1 MPRHAALA
9 ALAAAVAIFAAGCG
23 AVEHLSATEGDA
35 STGKALFAAKCSSCH
50 VLADAKAQG
59 KVGPNLDEAF
69 GPDRQQGFDE
79 STIKDVVRG
88 QIAYPEEPMP
98 ANIYEGEEA
107 DDVAAYV
114 AKCAGVPAC
123 GVQAAGTAP
132 AETKPPEG
140 GGGGGGGGGGEQAQ
154 GKRVFTSNCGSCH
167 TLKDAGTSGN
177 VGPNLDQL
185 KPPQPVV
192 KRQVTNGG
200 GGMPAFKGQL
210 SEAQIDAVAAYVAG
224 AAGK

>member
-1 MPRHAALA
+1 MAPRAALA
-9 ALAAAVAIFAAGCG
+9 ALAVAVAAFAAGCG
-23 AVEHLSATEGDA
+23 AVDHLSATEGDA
-35 STGKALFAAKCSSCH
+35 STGKALFSEKCSSCH

-59 KVGPNLDEAF
+59 KVGPNLDDAF
-69 GPDRQQGFDE
+69 GSDREQGFDE

-114 AKCAGVPAC
+114 AKCAGVPEC
-123 GVQAAGTAP
+123 GVQAASTAP
-132 AETKPPEG
+132 AATTPSG
-140 GGGGGGGGGGEQAQ
+140 GGGGGGGGGAAQAQ
-154 GKRVFTSNCGSCH
+154 GKKVFVSNCGSCH

-185 KPPQPVV
+185 KPPRPIV

-200 GGMPAFKGQL
+200 GAMPAFKGQL

>member
-1 MPRHAALA
+1 MHPRVALA
-9 ALAAAVAIFAAGCG
+9 ALAVAIAAVAAGCG
-23 AVEHLSATEGDA
+23 AVPHMSASEGDA
-35 STGKALFAAKCSSCH
+35 STGKALFSEKCGSCH
-50 VLADAKAQG
+50 VLADANAQG
-59 KVGPNLDEAF
+59 KIGPNLDDAF
-69 GPDRQQGFDE
+69 GSDRQQGFDE

-98 ANIYEGEEA
+98 ANIYEGDDAE
-107 DDVAAYV
+107 DVAAYV

-123 GVQAAGTAP
+123 GVQAANAAPATTAP
-132 AETKPPEG
+132 ATTG
-140 GGGGGGGGGGEQAQ
+140 GGGGSPAAQ
-154 GKRVFTSNCGSCH
+154 GKQVFVANCGGCH
-167 TLKDAGTSGN
+167 TLKDAATSGN
-177 VGPNLDQL
+177 VGPDLDQL

-200 GGMPAFKGQL
+200 GGMPAFKGRL